1 VSNQELE
8 PSVEIAHLRRLLDAQ
23 PSCLLRVAADG
34 TVLAANDAAR
44 MLLGVA
50 SLAETLGR
58 DIADWIR
65 EDQRDPW
72 RAFALKVVAGA
83 PASVECDVTPSSG
96 EPQLTRFHGIPLD
109 HPDGVASMAVV
120 ARVVTAQHRLETAVV
135 ELEARVK
142 AGDEALA
149 AAEAACRAAETDRA
163 RALADVRQLEMALGE
178 FGSRRHQSDAERAQ
192 LHEAQ
197 QALAAAEQREREART
212 ERDALERRLEE
223 AQQQAL
229 ATAEQRER
237 EARTER
243 EEVER
248 RLEETQQALATA
260 EQREREVERR
270 LEEMQQAVAGAEQRA
285 QDGRTEREEVERRLE
300 QAQQAVAGAEQRAQ
314 EADAER
320 SRLEGRLEQ
329 TLAACADREAALG
342 RLQADHDA
350 LAAAHAAAA
359 TQRDECAGALRE
371 HAAHLQALADRVNGT
386 GGDRALAGAA
396 SAAAP
401 AASAGRQEGPA

>member
-72 RAFALKVVAGA
+72 RAFALRVVAGA
-83 PASVECDVTPSSG
+83 HASVECDVTPSSG

-149 AAEAACRAAETDRA
+149 AAEAACRAAETDRG

-178 FGSRRHQSDAERAQ
+178 FGSRRHQSDAERANLQ
-192 LHEAQ
+192 EAQ
-197 QALAAAEQREREART
+197 QALAAAEQREREVRT
-212 ERDALERRLEE
+212 ERDAFERRLED
-223 AQQQAL
+223 AQQAL

-237 EARTER
+237 EGGTEHGDF
-243 EEVER
+243 ER
-248 RLEETQQALATA
+248 RLEETQQALA
-260 EQREREVERR
+260 
-270 LEEMQQAVAGAEQRA
+270 GAEQRA
-285 QDGRTEREEVERRLE
+285 R
-300 QAQQAVAGAEQRAQ
+300 
-314 EADAER
+314 EADVER
-320 SRLEGRLEQ
+320 SRLEGRLER
-329 TLAACADREAALG
+329 TLAACEDREAALG

-401 AASAGRQEGPA
+401 AASAGRQEEPA

>member
-58 DIADWIR
+58 DVADWIR

-72 RAFALKVVAGA
+72 RAFALRVVAGA
-83 PASVECDVTPSSG
+83 HASVECDVTPSSG

-149 AAEAACRAAETDRA
+149 AAEAACRAAETDRG

-178 FGSRRHQSDAERAQ
+178 FGSRRHQSDAERANLQ
-192 LHEAQ
+192 EAQ
-197 QALAAAEQREREART
+197 QALAAAEQREREVRS
-212 ERDALERRLEE
+212 ERDAFERRLED
-223 AQQQAL
+223 A
-229 ATAEQRER
+229 
-237 EARTER
+237 
-243 EEVER
+243 
-248 RLEETQQALATA
+248 QQALATA
-260 EQREREVERR
+260 EQREREVRTKHEEVGRR
-270 LEEMQQAVAGAEQRA
+270 LEEAQQALATAEQREREVRTEREEVGRRLEEAQQALAGAEQRA
-285 QDGRTEREEVERRLE
+285 R
-300 QAQQAVAGAEQRAQ
+300 
-314 EADAER
+314 EADVER
-320 SRLEGRLEQ
+320 SRLEGRLER
-329 TLAACADREAALG
+329 TLAACEDREAALG

-401 AASAGRQEGPA
+401 AASAGRQEEPA